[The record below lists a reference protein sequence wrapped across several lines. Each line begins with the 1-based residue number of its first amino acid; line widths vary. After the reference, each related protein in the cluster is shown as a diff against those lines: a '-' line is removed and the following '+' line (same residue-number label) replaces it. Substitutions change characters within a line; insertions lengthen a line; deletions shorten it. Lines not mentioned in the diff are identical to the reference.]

1 MALKA
6 IEEQRLQRVGLITFF
21 EKHKV
26 HYKSLAQDAFDFTA
40 KILQPTG
47 LPVRPDDVAGHLSAA
62 LEVDKR
68 LTDYRDGNKCAA
80 AYWVQYFTNLVLN
93 RLWSEISNG

>member
-6 IEEQRLQRVGLITFF
+6 IEEQKLQRFGLITFF
-21 EKHKV
+21 DKNRK

-40 KILQPTG
+40 KILEPTG

-62 LEVDKR
+62 LEVDKP
-68 LTDYRDGNKCAA
+68 LTDYRDGHKCTA

-93 RLWSEISNG
+93 RLWNEISNG